1 MYRFIFVDD
10 EDYIRELFADL
21 MDYKEYGFELA
32 AVFPSAEQALAYI
45 REGNHVDAVLTDI
58 RMGDLSGIEFSE
70 YIYQNAL
77 DIEVVIISGY
87 KEFAY
92 AQRAI
97 KCNVFDYL
105 LKPTSMEDFTNLFCS
120 LKAHLDQKHEA
131 VRPEEKE
138 EPEEEEYYQNI
149 VRKVQD
155 YIAENYASNVSLEE
169 VAGQIGMNPA
179 YLSRYF
185 KQRTGNTFM
194 EYVLQV
200 RVNKA
205 IELLKDST
213 IKVYEV
219 GDQVGYKSMKH
230 FYKVFKKITKVTPS
244 QYREQ
249 WENSQKAEENGN
261 GHSSSK
267 PENQ

>member
-10 EDYIRELFADL
+10 EDYIRELFVEL
-21 MDYKEYGFELA
+21 MDYKEHGFDLA

-45 REGNHVDAVLTDI
+45 KEGNQVDAVLTDI

-87 KEFAY
+87 QEFAY

-105 LKPTSMEDFTNLFCS
+105 LKPTSMEDFTNLFGS
-120 LKAHLDQKHEA
+120 LKQHLDQKYA
-131 VRPEEKE
+131 GKTMEKE
-138 EPEEEEYYQNI
+138 ESEEEKYYQNI
-149 VRKVQD
+149 VKKVQD
-155 YIAENYASNVSLEE
+155 YVIENYASNVSLEE
-169 VAGQIGMNPA
+169 AAGQIGMNPA
-179 YLSRYF
+179 YLSRYLR
-185 KQRTGNTFM
+185 QHTGNTFM

-205 IELLKDST
+205 IELLKDSA

-219 GDQVGYKSMKH
+219 GEQVGYRSMKH
-230 FYKVFKKITKVTPS
+230 FYKVFKKITKVTPT

-249 WENSQKAEENGN
+249 WERSRKTEGDEHEENSG
-261 GHSSSK
+261 K
-267 PENQ
+267 

>member
-10 EDYIRELFADL
+10 EDYIRELFVDL
-21 MDYKEYGFELA
+21 MDYREYGFELA

-45 REGNHVDAVLTDI
+45 REGNHIDAVLTDI

-105 LKPTSMEDFTNLFCS
+105 LKPTSMEDFTKLFHS
-120 LKAHLDQKHEA
+120 LKAHLDQKNEGGA
-131 VRPEEKE
+131 IEME
-138 EPEEEEYYQNI
+138 EPEEAYYQNI

-155 YIAENYASNVSLEE
+155 YVAENYASNVSLEE

-213 IKVYEV
+213 VKVYEV
-219 GDQVGYKSMKH
+219 GEQVGYKSMKH

-249 WENSQKAEENGN
+249 WENENGN
-261 GHSSSK
+261 SNSK
-267 PENQ
+267 SGDQ

>member
-1 MYRFIFVDD
+1 M
-10 EDYIRELFADL
+10 
-21 MDYKEYGFELA
+21 
-32 AVFPSAEQALAYI
+32 QALAYI
-45 REGNHVDAVLTDI
+45 REGNHVDAALTDI
-58 RMGDLSGIEFSE
+58 RMGDLSGIEFGE
-70 YIYQNAL
+70 YIYQNNL

-105 LKPTSMEDFTNLFCS
+105 LKPTSMEDFSNLFRS
-120 LKAHLDQKHEA
+120 LKAHLDQKYVGKA
-131 VRPEEKE
+131 AEKE

-155 YIAENYASNVSLEE
+155 Y
-169 VAGQIGMNPA
+169 
-179 YLSRYF
+179 
-185 KQRTGNTFM
+185 
-194 EYVLQV
+194 VLQV

-213 IKVYEV
+213 VKVYEI
-219 GDQVGYKSMKH
+219 GEQVGYKSMKH
-230 FYKVFKKITKVTPS
+230 FYKVFKKITNVTPT

-249 WENSQKAEENGN
+249 WEKDQKMGEDENG
-261 GHSSSK
+261 
-267 PENQ
+267 